1 MTLADGFHDVPPG
14 KLAMVVTYLEMTA
27 PQLRGVPCPDDVT
40 FGPLEPDI
48 DAYRDLFR
56 RVGED
61 WLWFGRL
68 GLDDDTLRAIL
79 KHPRV
84 ELYTLRK
91 DGQAEA
97 LLELDFRE
105 DGACELAYFGLTSDL
120 IGAGAGAFLM
130 DRAIER
136 AFDGGAMRFHLHT
149 CTIDSPQALGFYIR
163 SGFTPTKRAV
173 EIANDP
179 RRLGIYPAK
188 AGQVTPLI

>member
-1 MTLADGFHDVPPG
+1 MTLSDGFHDVPPG

-27 PQLRGVPCPDDVT
+27 PQLRGAPCPDDVT

-61 WLWFGRL
+61 WLWYGRL

-84 ELYTLRK
+84 ELYTLRMS
-91 DGQAEA
+91 GQAEA

-105 DGACELAYFGLTSDL
+105 DGACELAYFGLTSAL

-136 AFDGGAMRFHLHT
+136 AFEGGATRFHLHT

-163 SGFTPTKRAV
+163 SGFTPTRRAV